1 MGSGAP
7 SAASLSPVGVPCCRS
22 ACQTAHSPADDCLWC
37 PYARM
42 GSMTAVYAAL
52 TCCRFLSQSVDV
64 GVIVGVAIDAI
75 GDG

>member
-1 MGSGAP
+1 MH
-7 SAASLSPVGVPCCRS
+7 PVLRF
-22 ACQTAHSPADDCLWC
+22 ACQTAHSPADDCLRRLS
-37 PYARM
+37 ART

-52 TCCRFLSQSVDV
+52 TCCRFLSPSVDV